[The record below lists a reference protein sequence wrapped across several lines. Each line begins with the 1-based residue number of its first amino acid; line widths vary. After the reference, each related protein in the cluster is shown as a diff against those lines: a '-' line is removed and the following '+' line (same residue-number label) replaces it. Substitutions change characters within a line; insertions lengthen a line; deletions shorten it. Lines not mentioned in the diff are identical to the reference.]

1 MGFKIHFPYLKR
13 NIEVEDQET
22 ILDSSLNAG
31 IDLAYSCRFGRCG
44 VCKILL
50 LSGNVE
56 QRSHGK
62 FSLMEEEKNEGFIL
76 ACRAIPM
83 SDLVLLSMKGKV

>member
-1 MGFKIHFPYLKR
+1 MGFKIHFPDLKR

-56 QRSHGK
+56 QLSHGK
-62 FSLMEEEKNEGFIL
+62 FSLME
-76 ACRAIPM
+76 RR
-83 SDLVLLSMKGKV
+83 